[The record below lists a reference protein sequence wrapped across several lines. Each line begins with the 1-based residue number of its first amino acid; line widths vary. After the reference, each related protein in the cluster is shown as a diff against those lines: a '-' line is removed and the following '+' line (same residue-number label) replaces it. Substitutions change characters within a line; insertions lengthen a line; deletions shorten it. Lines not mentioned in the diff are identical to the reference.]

1 MSNHNHCL
9 SHFAALQLANITAR
23 EVPDAKHAIM
33 RLTGLEKLSLAAL
46 DTTDEA
52 RLVSLVLSA

>member
-1 MSNHNHCL
+1 MSHHHRL
-9 SHFAALQLANITAR
+9 SRLAALQLANITAR

-33 RLTGLEKLSLAAL
+33 RLIGLEKLSLAAL

-52 RLVSLVLSA
+52 RLVLLVLSA